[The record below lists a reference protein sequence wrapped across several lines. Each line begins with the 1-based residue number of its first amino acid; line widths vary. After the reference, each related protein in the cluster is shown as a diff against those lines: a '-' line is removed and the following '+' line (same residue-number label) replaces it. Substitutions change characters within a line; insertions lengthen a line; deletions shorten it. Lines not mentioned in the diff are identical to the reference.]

1 MFRTPSTRQDQTD
14 ERLMRELAEGH
25 QEALG
30 PLYARYARVV
40 FSVANH
46 SLDRAAAEEVVQ
58 DVFLTVWRK
67 AGVFDPARGAFR
79 PWLLQIAHHRIL
91 NELRGRS
98 RRPQAVDDPDG
109 LRLASVP
116 DVSPEPDE
124 VAWRH
129 AVRSTV
135 RSAFDELP
143 EQQRK
148 ALELAFFEDQT
159 HEQIARELH
168 LPLGTAKTR
177 IRGGLRRLRG
187 KLAPLAVG
195 GALVALVGAAGLA
208 YHAELTA
215 RDRDE
220 RALAL
225 ATTSET
231 KVIRLR
237 PTPAAPREA
246 HGYYRGRTGVPT
258 AILTV
263 SYLSPTPQ
271 GRSYQAWVRHGA
283 TWTSLGLVRVD
294 AQGEGRIIA
303 EGPLFEAL
311 PEAIEVTIEPAGG
324 SAAPTGPVVVSWP

>member
-1 MFRTPSTRQDQTD
+1 
-14 ERLMRELAEGH
+14 MRELAAGH

-30 PLYARYARVV
+30 PLYSRYARVV
-40 FSVANH
+40 FAVANQ
-46 SLDRAAAEEVVQ
+46 SLDRVAAEEVVQ

-67 AGVFDPARGAFR
+67 AAVFDPERGPLR

-98 RRPQAVDDPDG
+98 RRPQSVDDPDG
-109 LRLASVP
+109 LKLASVP
-116 DVSPEPDE
+116 DVSPEPEE
-124 VAWRH
+124 VASLD

-143 EQQRK
+143 PAQRE
-148 ALELAFFEDQT
+148 ALELAFFENQT
-159 HEQIARELH
+159 HEQIARELR
-168 LPLGTAKTR
+168 LPLGTTKTR
-177 IRGGLRRLRG
+177 IRGGLRNLRG

-195 GALVALVGAAGLA
+195 GALVAVIGAAGLA
-208 YHAELTA
+208 YHAQQTTL
-215 RDRDE
+215 DRDE

-231 KVIRLR
+231 KVIRLA
-237 PTPAAPREA
+237 PTPAAPKEA
-246 HGYYRGRTGVPT
+246 HGYYRGRAGVPM

-271 GRSYQAWVRHGA
+271 GKTYQAWVRHGSA
-283 TWTSLGLVRVD
+283 WTSLGVVRVD

-311 PEAIEVTIEPAGG
+311 PEDIEVTIEPAGG
-324 SAAPTGPVVVSWP
+324 SAVPTGPVVVHWP